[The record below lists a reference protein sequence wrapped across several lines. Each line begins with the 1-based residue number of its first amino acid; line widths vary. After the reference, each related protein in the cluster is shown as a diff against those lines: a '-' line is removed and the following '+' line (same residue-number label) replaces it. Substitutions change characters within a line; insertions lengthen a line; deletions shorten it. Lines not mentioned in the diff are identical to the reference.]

1 MDTID
6 FRAIVEQLPVVVY
19 VDALD
24 DRSSPLYV
32 SPQIER
38 LLGYTS
44 EEWLADP
51 ELFVK
56 SLHPDDRAWVL
67 REIEARNRGSRPAS
81 TAAYAWWRGTAPWSG
96 SDDEM
101 VVSGPDGCPVHVE
114 GYLQDVTASHDD
126 RMRLELP
133 PGVLALAAEEIAPDE
148 LIARATTGRS
158 TCS

>member
-56 SLHPDDRAWVL
+56 SLHPDDRSWVL

-81 TAAYAWWRGTAPWSG
+81 TAAYRLVARDG
-96 SDDEM
+96 SVVWVRDDEV
-101 VVSGPDGCPVHVE
+101 VVSGPDGRPVHV
-114 GYLQDVTASHDD
+114 AS
-126 RMRLELP
+126 RATSRTSP
-133 PGVLALAAEEIAPDE
+133 
-148 LIARATTGRS
+148 RATTTACGWSCSPVCSRWPRRRS
-158 TCS
+158 PRTS